1 MHLTL
6 KRLEVPGNGE
16 SWWGGVVGGDILLEM
31 RRNGMRNCQ
40 RVDWKGDDD
49 WIVKKIKDND

>member
-1 MHLTL
+1 
-6 KRLEVPGNGE
+6 VGAS
-16 SWWGGVVGGDILLEM
+16 SWRWG